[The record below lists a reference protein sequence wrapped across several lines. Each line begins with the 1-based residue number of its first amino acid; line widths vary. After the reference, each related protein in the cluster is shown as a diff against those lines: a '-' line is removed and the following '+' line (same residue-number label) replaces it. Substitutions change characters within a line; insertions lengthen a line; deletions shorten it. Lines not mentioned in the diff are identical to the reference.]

1 MSKHFTV
8 AGIATCAKGNT
19 KVRYAN
25 NLQKRILTLFT
36 NKFTDIHFVELPM
49 PMNKTE
55 ICEHLLTLDEFKSYH
70 DLIDIERRKNLRKI
84 KVSAEDIVKL
94 VVTSSQHETV

>member
-8 AGIATCAKGNT
+8 AGIATCPKGKT

-36 NKFTDIHFVELPM
+36 NNFTDIHFVELPM

-55 ICEHLLTLDEFKSYH
+55 CCEHLLTLTEFSQYR
-70 DLIDIERRKNLRKI
+70 DLIDNERRKNLRKI
-84 KVSAEDIVKL
+84 KVTAEDIVKL
-94 VVTSSQHETV
+94 VVTTETV

>member
-1 MSKHFTV
+1 
-8 AGIATCAKGNT
+8 
-19 KVRYAN
+19 
-25 NLQKRILTLFT
+25 
-36 NKFTDIHFVELPM
+36 M

-55 ICEHLLTLDEFKSYH
+55 ICEHLLTLDEFKNH
-70 DLIDIERRKNLRKI
+70 RDLIDIERRKNLRKI